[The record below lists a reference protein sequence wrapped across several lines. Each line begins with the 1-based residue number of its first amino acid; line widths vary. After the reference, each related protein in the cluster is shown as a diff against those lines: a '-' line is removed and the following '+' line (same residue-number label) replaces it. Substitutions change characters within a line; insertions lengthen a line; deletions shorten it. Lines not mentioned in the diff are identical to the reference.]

1 MNLMLNRSNFSEF
14 GIFSSLRDESNIQIA
29 VTLER
34 AYQKDL
40 APNSWTYE
48 PKLKTG
54 IYKCVRG
61 QHQLHS
67 GPPFETFEITGVAG
81 HSGILFHVGNKN
93 EDSEGCLLLGRR
105 IVPNPDGQ
113 GDMITS
119 SRNTFNKFMD
129 LQLNINEF
137 ILTVIGDI

>member
-1 MNLMLNRSNFSEF
+1 MNLKLIRTNFSEF
-14 GIFSSLRDESNIQIA
+14 GIFSTFQDESDNDIA
-29 VTLER
+29 VCLEH
-34 AYQKDL
+34 AYRKAIDWT
-40 APNSWTYE
+40 SWTYE
-48 PKLKTG
+48 PKLKPG

-67 GPPFETFEITGVAG
+67 GPPFETFEITGVPG
-81 HSGILFHVGNKN
+81 HSGVLFHVGNKN

-105 IVPNPDGQ
+105 IVPNPNGP

-137 ILTVIGDI
+137 TLTVIGDI